1 LAFLEIGDEP
11 LGFYLGRGLMQAECR
26 PLVVAAENEAARRSW
41 TGMLVKFGL
50 AAELPDALGSRL
62 GVLDFKEEIR
72 PGTLIAS
79 VKTTADV
86 LSLDLKAVIL
96 TRWARR
102 HRPSEKLA
110 VELATLRGVSHPEL
124 EE

>member
-1 LAFLEIGDEP
+1 
-11 LGFYLGRGLMQAECR
+11 
-26 PLVVAAENEAARRSW
+26 
-41 TGMLVKFGL
+41 MLVEVGL
-50 AAELPDALGSRL
+50 AAELPHALGSRL
-62 GVLDFKEEIR
+62 GILDLEEEIWH
-72 PGTLIAS
+72 GTLIAS

-86 LSLDLKAVIL
+86 LGLDLKAVIL

-110 VELATLRGVSHPEL
+110 VELATLRGVSDPEL